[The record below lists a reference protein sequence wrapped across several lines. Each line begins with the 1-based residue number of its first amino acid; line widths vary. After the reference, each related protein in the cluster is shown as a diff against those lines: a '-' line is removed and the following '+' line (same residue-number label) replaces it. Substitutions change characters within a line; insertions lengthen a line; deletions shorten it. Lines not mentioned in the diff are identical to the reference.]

1 MIWRHQPHNTFQI
14 RKLTLNLPNNELA
27 FSDVFYVGLLVCLS
41 TCPPASMNI
50 HKLNNI
56 FNPQRIAL
64 IGVITNPNSVSGK
77 VLINL
82 VSGGYRG
89 VVYPVNSENE
99 AVMGIPCYPN
109 VISLPKVPDLAIIC
123 SPAEKVPG
131 IVKECGDF
139 GIRGIIIMSAGFK
152 EIGED
157 GKKLEAQ
164 IIAEI
169 GRHEGMRVIGPNCLG
184 IIVPG
189 LKLNASFAADMPKQG
204 NIAFISQSGAL
215 CTSVLDWAMEG
226 KIGFSQFVS
235 IGNSIDVEFGDLID
249 YFGEDEQ
256 THCIIL
262 YIESI
267 QNPRKFMT
275 AARAFARKKPIIVYK
290 AGRFPESAQVAAS
303 HTGAMA
309 SEDAV
314 YDAAFQRAGLARVYE
329 IGDIF
334 SVAEMIGRGKFPQG
348 PRLGIVTNAGGPG
361 VMATDALIAANG
373 VLAELSDETISMLN
387 ENLPPYWS
395 HGNPVDVLGDA
406 RSKRIARATE
416 IVLADHGVD
425 AVLVILTPQAMTNP
439 NATAKEISALVSDT
453 RKPILAAWLGGQ
465 SMHEADDILV
475 DHGIP
480 SYKTPEQAIR
490 AFMTMVAYN
499 RNLAALYETPRDI
512 PVEFSL
518 DRQYLRESFKQM
530 IAGHGSILPEDTSK
544 NFLENFGISTTKPYF
559 ASCADEAVEISKRIG
574 YPVVLKI
581 LSPDITHKSDVGGVQ
596 LDLGTEKLV
605 RAAFEQ
611 ILESAK
617 VRRPDARVEG
627 VTVQKMAS
635 SKDSVEMILGIKKDK
650 IFGTVLMIGMGG
662 VTAELFGDKAL
673 GFPPLNECLARHMIE
688 SLKIYPLLR
697 GYRGSPP
704 MNIGKLIQVLIRL
717 SYLAADYPEITE
729 LDINPLLVTPG
740 EVIALDARMVVDS
753 MAAGQDDD
761 QYAHLALHPYPEKYV
776 KSTFLQDGT
785 RVLLRPIKP
794 EDEPLWLEML
804 GSCSRESLYSRF
816 RYFFHWETHEVA
828 TRYCYIDYD
837 REIAIV
843 AEIIENGQRK
853 LVGIGR
859 LVADPDHE
867 TVEYAILIA
876 DAWQQK
882 DLGNIITDFCL
893 EVAESG
899 KLKKIVAQT
908 TTDNKR
914 MISVFQKRG
923 FEVRINNHDSTV
935 DVVKIL

>member
-1 MIWRHQPHNTFQI
+1 
-14 RKLTLNLPNNELA
+14 
-27 FSDVFYVGLLVCLS
+27 
-41 TCPPASMNI
+41 MNI

-64 IGVITNPNSVSGK
+64 IGVTTNPNSVSGK

-82 VSGGYRG
+82 VSGGFRG
-89 VVYPVNSENE
+89 VVYPVNPDNE
-99 AVMGIPCYPN
+99 AVMGIPCYPD
-109 VISLPKVPDLAIIC
+109 IQSLPKVPELAIIC
-123 SPAEKVPG
+123 TAAEKVPL
-131 IVKECGDF
+131 VVRECGES
-139 GIRGIIIMSAGFK
+139 GIRGIIIMSAGFR
-152 EIGED
+152 EIGEE
-157 GKKLEAQ
+157 GKKLEDEIKA
-164 IIAEI
+164 II
-169 GRHEGMRVIGPNCLG
+169 RNYEGMRIIGPNCLG

-189 LKLNASFAADMPKQG
+189 LKLNASFAADMPKPG

-215 CTSVLDWAMEG
+215 CTSVLDWAIEG

-249 YFGEDEQ
+249 YFGEDEN

-267 QNPRKFMT
+267 GNPRKFMT

-334 SVAEMIGRGKFPQG
+334 SVAELIGRSRFPQG

-373 VLAELSDETISMLN
+373 HLAELSGETMALLN
-387 ENLPPYWS
+387 ENLPQFWS

-406 RSKRIARATE
+406 RAKRIAKATQ
-416 IVLADHGVD
+416 IVLNDKGVD

-439 NATAKEISALVSDT
+439 NATAKEISALVAGT
-453 RKPILAAWLGGQ
+453 KKPILAAWLGGQ

-475 DHGIP
+475 ESGIP

-499 RNLAALYETPRDI
+499 RNLATLYETPKDI
-512 PVEFSL
+512 PVEFNL
-518 DRQYLRESFKQM
+518 DRQQLREAFTRM
-530 IAGHGSILPEDTSK
+530 TEGEASILPENISK
-544 NFLENFGISTTKPYF
+544 GMLENFGISTTRPF
-559 ASCADEAVEISKRIG
+559 LASTAEEAIEISARIG

-581 LSPDITHKSDVGGVQ
+581 QSPDITHKSDAGGVQ
-596 LDLGTEKLV
+596 LNLGTDKMV
-605 RAAFEQ
+605 RAAWER
-611 ILESAK
+611 IMESVKAK
-617 VRRPDARVEG
+617 YPEARIDG
-627 VTVQKMAS
+627 ITVQKMVS
-635 SKDSVEMILGIKKDK
+635 PKDAVEMILGIKKDSV
-650 IFGTVLMIGMGG
+650 FGTVLMVGMGG
-662 VTAELFGDKAL
+662 ITAELFGDKAL
-673 GFPPLNECLARHMIE
+673 GFPPLNERLARHMIE
-688 SLKIYPLLR
+688 SLKIYPLLE
-697 GYRGSPP
+697 GYRGAPP
-704 MNIGKLIQVLIRL
+704 KNIDKLIQVLIRL

-729 LDINPLLVTPG
+729 LDINPLLVTPDDA
-740 EVIALDARMVVDS
+740 VALDARIVVDRNIKWRKEDPWS
-753 MAAGQDDD
+753 
-761 QYAHLALHPYPEKYV
+761 HLALHPYPEKYV
-776 KSTFLQDGT
+776 KSTILQDGT
-785 RVLLRPIKP
+785 PVLLRPIKP

-804 GSCSRESLYSRF
+804 GSCSKESLYSRF

-843 AEIIENGQRK
+843 AEIIENGQKK
-853 LVGIGR
+853 LIGVGR

-867 TVEYAILIA
+867 TVEYAVLIV

-882 DLGNIITDFCL
+882 DLGNILTDFCL
-893 EVAESG
+893 GVAEGG

-923 FEVRINNHDSTV
+923 FDVKINNHDSTV
-935 DVVKIL
+935 DVSKVL